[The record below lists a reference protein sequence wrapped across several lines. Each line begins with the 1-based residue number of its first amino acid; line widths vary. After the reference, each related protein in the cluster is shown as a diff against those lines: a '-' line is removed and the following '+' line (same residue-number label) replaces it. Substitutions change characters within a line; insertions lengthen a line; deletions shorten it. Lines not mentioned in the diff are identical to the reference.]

1 MQLQIKHK
9 LIIHVYLWSCLIV
22 LLELSFIAGIRLCH
36 GTIDP
41 YQLQTLLIVHFAIK
55 HEVHDDGRYRAWF
68 AHRAV
73 NKYNPSFDGQLNHI
87 LDHIIIELKFQ
98 VFYPLALKVVC
109 QLTSSINNVCH
120 FRSLYKLLLTATA
133 KLISQIESSTM

>member
-9 LIIHVYLWSCLIV
+9 SIIHLTFDFAFII
-22 LLELSFIAGIRLCH
+22 LLELSFITGIRLCH

-55 HEVHDDGRYRAWF
+55 HEVHDDGRYRARF

-73 NKYNPSFDGQLNHI
+73 NKYNPTRFDCRVNELGSFDG
-87 LDHIIIELKFQ
+87 
-98 VFYPLALKVVC
+98 
-109 QLTSSINNVCH
+109 
-120 FRSLYKLLLTATA
+120 
-133 KLISQIESSTM
+133 